1 MYEAQHPMP
10 ARKSA
15 KNAATPRTTRQIGRY
30 IVADPRVC
38 HGKLTF
44 RGTRIFVSDVL
55 EQVERGLPWDAIVE
69 EWEGRV
75 PEEAITEA
83 VRLARES
90 FLEHAAEYSGP
101 GHRRAG

>member
-1 MYEAQHPMP
+1 MP
-10 ARKSA
+10 ATKRAKKSA
-15 KNAATPRTTRQIGRY
+15 ALRTTRQIGRY

-55 EQVERGLPWDAIVE
+55 EQVERGLPWDTIVE
-69 EWEGRV
+69 EWYGKV
-75 PEEAITEA
+75 PQEAIAEA

-90 FLEHAAEYSGP
+90 FLDHAEYSVP
-101 GHRRAG
+101 ARHRRAG